1 MIQQRQYLHHLGIHR
16 HISCKCLLRSINILV
31 ILDNNLVKDDLA
43 TFTTASKMIN
53 YNTFTVNYI
62 TRTVHSPI
70 SSRPSAADFHGS
82 RWVSKSYLVS
92 CWTMPSILKYTA
104 PLVISLLSKTCKS
117 CMTLHGNCD
126 KTQISLQWNGR
137 KKFTHW
143 SRVTHKCVSKLSH
156 HWFR

>member
-62 TRTVHSPI
+62 TRTVHPPI

-82 RWVSKSYLVS
+82 RCV
-92 CWTMPSILKYTA
+92 
-104 PLVISLLSKTCKS
+104 
-117 CMTLHGNCD
+117 
-126 KTQISLQWNGR
+126 QIIFGFVLRPCRLFWNIQH
-137 KKFTHW
+137 HW
-143 SRVTHKCVSKLSH
+143 SFLYCQKRANLVWHYMEIVTKPKFHFSGTAGKSLHIEVAWRINASAN
-156 HWFR
+156 